1 MAFRPKYSSVRLLCV
16 QFLYFPSLLPALAK
30 CDPVNCHEGVLSVRS
45 EASFDMETSWSSGN
59 VWLGLSC
66 KINPQSV
73 PGSFRVQIWDFHE
86 KYPRPRTWTWTWTW
100 TWSRHIKM
108 FMRSLAMSSIQP
120 LGHKLPKALNLIH
133 KDIKQLLN
141 NPWYFISI
149 VLTTSIHVS
158 SEAENK
164 NKKARQEISAPRL
177 SLCLWQHSLAHRDL
191 IISVSVL
198 SGSQGPK
205 HHHRSSSQRFLS
217 QELLEEFTSFLCPQ
231 SSVLRLWLNGFF
243 VGFKYQEFS

>member
-16 QFLYFPSLLPALAK
+16 QFLYFPSLLPAWAK

-66 KINPQSV
+66 KINPHSCPGVLQS
-73 PGSFRVQIWDFHE
+73 PDIRFPWKISPTRDLDLG
-86 KYPRPRTWTWTWTW
+86 PRPRTWTWTW

-177 SLCLWQHSLAHRDL
+177 SLSVTTQFGPQRLDNISLSAQWFP
-191 IISVSVL
+191 
-198 SGSQGPK
+198 GTKTP
-205 HHHRSSSQRFLS
+205 
-217 QELLEEFTSFLCPQ
+217 P
-231 SSVLRLWLNGFF
+231 
-243 VGFKYQEFS
+243 